1 MKPVFMVIIIGDR
14 VGGSQSL
21 HWLGG
26 QGLLT
31 GGSDDFEK
39 ETTAI
44 GNNSWASD
52 LILPLKV

>member
-1 MKPVFMVIIIGDR
+1 MKPVFMVIVTGDR
-14 VGGSQSL
+14 VGSSKSL

-26 QGLLT
+26 RGLLT

-39 ETTAI
+39 ETIAI

-52 LILPLKV
+52 VILPLKV